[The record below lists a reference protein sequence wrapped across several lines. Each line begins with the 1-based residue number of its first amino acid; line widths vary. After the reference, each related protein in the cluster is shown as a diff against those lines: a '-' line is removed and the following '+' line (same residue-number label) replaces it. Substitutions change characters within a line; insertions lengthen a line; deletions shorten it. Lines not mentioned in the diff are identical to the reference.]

1 MSDNTTAKDGTVDPH
16 DGEQSTDDIDRGIKD
31 IAHDYLRAVEEHEA
45 KTEELLSEWAEEYYR
60 PGYLTDS
67 EWEQLKD
74 LLNSGE
80 SDYALMQ
87 VEIACYRK
95 AATELDRADEFDD
108 EWPAKA
114 NGGPLDA
121 E

>member
-1 MSDNTTAKDGTVDPH
+1 MKS
-16 DGEQSTDDIDRGIKD
+16 EQSEPGVDRTIGD

-45 KTEELLSEWAEEYYR
+45 KTEELLSEWAEDFYR
-60 PGYLTDS
+60 PGYLSDS

-74 LLNSGE
+74 LLKSGE

-87 VEIACYRK
+87 AEIACYRK
-95 AATELDRADEFDD
+95 AATELGRADEFDD

-114 NGGPLDA
+114 NGGPLNA

>member
-1 MSDNTTAKDGTVDPH
+1 MASDDAERSIT
-16 DGEQSTDDIDRGIKD
+16 D

-60 PGYLTDS
+60 PGYLDDG

-74 LLNSGE
+74 LMDAGE
-80 SDYALMQ
+80 TDYALMQ

-95 AATELDRADEFDD
+95 AATELGREDEFDD
-108 EWPAKA
+108 EWPAKSSTGTA
-114 NGGPLDA
+114 RSEDSTEEGPDGR
-121 E
+121 

>member
-1 MSDNTTAKDGTVDPH
+1 MKDTANSEK
-16 DGEQSTDDIDRGIKD
+16 TDVETGRGIEE

-74 LLNSGE
+74 LLKSGE

-95 AATELDRADEFDD
+95 AATELERADEFED

-121 E
+121 D

>member
-1 MSDNTTAKDGTVDPH
+1 MTD
-16 DGEQSTDDIDRGIKD
+16 QSADESDRGIKE
-31 IAHDYLRAVEEHEA
+31 IAHEYLRAVEEHEA
-45 KTEELLSEWAEEYYR
+45 KTEELLSEWAEDYYR
-60 PGYLTDS
+60 PGYLSDS
-67 EWEQLKD
+67 EWKQLKG
-74 LLNSGE
+74 LLKSGE

-87 VEIACYRK
+87 VEIASYRK

-114 NGGPLDA
+114 NGGPLNA